1 MDSLDLGYTSEQ
13 KEQINETKTQGK
25 HFEFVLKYQS
35 N

>member
-1 MDSLDLGYTSEQ
+1 MDSLELGYTSEQ

-25 HFEFVLKYQS
+25 HFEFVFNHQS